1 MNDLPHMDSKICLVT
16 GATSG
21 IGLATATGLA
31 ALGAKVVL
39 TGRNPSKAQQTLQ
52 AIRQTTGNDKVHAL
66 MADFADLAQVRTLA
80 AAFQQRFERLD
91 VLINNAG
98 AFFLRRE
105 VTPYGVEK
113 TFLVNHLAPFL
124 LTNLLLDTLR
134 ASPQGRI
141 VNVSSEAHRSGVLS
155 LDDLTLARGYSGT
168 KAYARSKLA
177 NILFT
182 RELAHRLADTPITVN
197 VMHPG
202 VVATRIWKVG
212 LAPVD
217 KVIQWVVSQF
227 ALTPEEGADTV
238 LYLATSPEVEKVSG
252 QYFIK
257 RTIVEPAPQAREAE
271 AARQLWEVSARLVGL
286 A

>member
-1 MNDLPHMDSKICLVT
+1 MNDLPRMDGKVCLVT

-31 ALGAKVVL
+31 ALGATVVL
-39 TGRNPSKAQQTLQ
+39 TGRNASKAQQTLQ
-52 AIRQTTGNDKVHAL
+52 AIRQATGNDQVHAL
-66 MADFADLAQVRTLA
+66 MADFADLAQVRALA

-124 LTNLLLDTLR
+124 LTNLLLDALR

-177 NILFT
+177 NILVT
-182 RELAHRLADTPITVN
+182 RELGHRLADTPITVN
-197 VMHPG
+197 AMHPG
-202 VVATRIWKVG
+202 VVATHIWKAG
-212 LAPVD
+212 WAPLD
-217 KVIQWVVSQF
+217 RVIQWVVSRF
-227 ALTPEEGADTV
+227 ALPPEEGADTV
-238 LYLATSPEVEKVSG
+238 LYLAAAPQVAGVSG
-252 QYFIK
+252 QYFI
-257 RTIVEPAPQAREAE
+257 RRQAVEPAPQAREAE
-271 AARQLWEVSARLVGL
+271 TARRLWEISASIVGL